1 MKTSIGKSGTGIG
14 KSGTGIGKSGTGID
28 ALALIA
34 PRRKSM
40 TIACGLVLGL
50 CAATSGLADDSHSL
64 AWSASGDRAV
74 LSLHVG
80 DEWVL
85 GRVGLDATTDGF
97 ASFELFGVDVNGIV
111 SHGSGTGTASHG
123 SGTGQRSHGSGT
135 GTTSHGSGT
144 GQRSHGSGTGTTSHG
159 SGTGQRSH
167 GSGTGTTSHGSG
179 TGQRSHGSGT
189 GTTSHG
195 SGTGQ
200 RSHGSG
206 TGTTGHQ
213 PVVVAWGY
221 AEMAFDGADIHLV
234 AYRYEGGAKVEAF
247 VAVLEEGKGW
257 ELIPSR

>member
-97 ASFELFGVDVNGIV
+97 ASFELFGVDVNGI
-111 SHGSGTGTASHG
+111 A
-123 SGTGQRSHGSGT
+123 
-135 GTTSHGSGT
+135 
-144 GQRSHGSGTGTTSHG
+144 
-159 SGTGQRSH
+159 
-167 GSGTGTTSHGSG
+167 
-179 TGQRSHGSGT
+179 SHGSGT

-213 PVVVAWGY
+213 PAVVAWGY